1 MLAITACVLAMAVPQ
16 AQAEKKKPIQ
26 VLFTNVIVFDG
37 KTDGLKKNMS
47 VLIEGNL
54 IKKIGKNIKAPGA
67 EVINGD
73 GRTLIPGLHDQHV
86 HLSIFNPLSDGE
98 RQNMTPFHVGAV
110 AAARAE
116 RILMNGFTAVRD
128 MGGPAKFLQRVV
140 DAGVVLGPRIFPS
153 ENYITQTSGHADLRK
168 LNDRHPV
175 LSGQGPDHWFETD
188 VSFIA
193 DGPDAIRA
201 AVRENLRRG
210 ATQIKIMGS
219 GGVTSEFDPL
229 HSVQY
234 QPDEIQMAVRTAAQ
248 WETYV
253 AAHVFTE
260 KAIVN
265 CIENGVNEIM
275 FATAVSPVF
284 SVSVEQAKAMYT
296 PNSFKKWKM
305 VRDAGENM
313 VNLIKTYPGLM
324 DLFTLGTDL
333 VNNWELTLEQDK
345 KMNEEFKWLDEAGFS
360 AFDILRVATVNGAK
374 MNELCGPNHPYQDGS
389 LGVIEEGAYAD
400 ILIVDGNPLE
410 DIELMIDPDKNFK
423 IIMKDGKIY
432 KNTL

>member
-1 MLAITACVLAMAVPQ
+1 L
-16 AQAEKKKPIQ
+16 
-26 VLFTNVIVFDG
+26 
-37 KTDGLKKNMS
+37 
-47 VLIEGNL
+47 
-54 IKKIGKNIKAPGA
+54 
-67 EVINGD
+67 
-73 GRTLIPGLHDQHV
+73 
-86 HLSIFNPLSDGE
+86 FNPLSDGE

-116 RILMNGFTAVRD
+116 RILMNGFTTVRD

-140 DAGVVLGPRIFPS
+140 DAGVVPGPRIFPS
-153 ENYITQTSGHADLRK
+153 ENFLTQTSGHGDLRK

-193 DGPDAIRA
+193 DGPDAVRM

-234 QPDEIQMAVRTAAQ
+234 QPEEIQMAVKTAAQ

-260 KAIVN
+260 KAIAN
-265 CIENGVNEIM
+265 CIDNGVKVLEHIPFITEDIAKKMVEEQIM
-275 FATAVSPVF
+275 FATAASAVY
-284 SVSVEQAKAMYT
+284 SVSVEQAEAFYT
-296 PNSFKKWKM
+296 PSSFKKWKR
-305 VRDAGENM
+305 VRDAAENTF
-313 VNLIKTYPGLM
+313 NLIRTTPGM
-324 DLFTLGTDL
+324 IDLFTMGTDL

-345 KMNEEFKWLDEAGFS
+345 KMNEEFMWLDKAGFS
-360 AFDILRVATVNGAK
+360 AFDILRVATSNGAR
-374 MNELCGPNHPYQDGS
+374 MNELTGPNHPYQEGR

-400 ILIVDGNPLE
+400 VLLVEGNPLE
-410 DIELMIDPDKNFK
+410 DITLLVDPDENLK

-432 KNTL
+432 KNTLN